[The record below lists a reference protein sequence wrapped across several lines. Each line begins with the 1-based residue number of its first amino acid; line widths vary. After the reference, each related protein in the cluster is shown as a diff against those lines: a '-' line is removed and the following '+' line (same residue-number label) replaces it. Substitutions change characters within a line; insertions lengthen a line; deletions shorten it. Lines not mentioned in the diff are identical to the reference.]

1 MKLLIDMNLSPS
13 WAHALEQH
21 GHSAVH
27 WSTIGEGNESDST
40 LLRWARDNG
49 YVVFTNDL
57 DFGAILAATGGLS
70 PSVVQVRAQDLTP
83 NHLITM
89 VAQTLAQH
97 QDAIDT
103 GALIAIDEV
112 RSRVRILPLRGDAS

>member
-1 MKLLIDMNLSPS
+1 MKFLIDMNLSPS
-13 WAHALEQH
+13 WVPSLEEY

-27 WSTIGEGNESDST
+27 WSTVGEGNESDST

-57 DFGAILAATGGLS
+57 DFGAILAATSGVS
-70 PSVVQVRAQDLTP
+70 PSVIQVRAQDLTP
-83 NHLITM
+83 EHLIE
-89 VAQTLAQH
+89 VVVRTLSQH
-97 QDAIDT
+97 EDAIDA
-103 GALIAIDEV
+103 GALIAVDEA